1 MKPYRN
7 GSPRHAVAFRVDS
20 ATMAALERAAADEGL
35 SFADVARRALLADL
49 RRRQGVERLAG
60 KPETA

>member
-1 MKPYRN
+1 
-7 GSPRHAVAFRVDS
+7 
-20 ATMAALERAAADEGL
+20 MAALERAAADEGL